1 MSNIAIQGAVTG
13 TGVFTLASPATNT
26 NRTLTLPDEAGTVV
40 STGSTAV
47 VSQAMLATNVAG
59 NGPAFSAYSTATQ
72 NPSPGVQ
79 TKVVFGAEY
88 YDTNNNFAS
97 SRFTPTVAGYYQLS
111 ASISMAAD
119 TNITGAKIYIY
130 KNGAALNI
138 PMTENT
144 GISGTGYYTVSTSA
158 LVQANGST
166 DYFEVY
172 GAIDGTGT
180 LRYFFSSDP
189 IHATAFT
196 GVLVRGA

>member
-1 MSNIAIQGAVTG
+1 MSSIVISGDTSGSVTLSAPAVSGSSVLTLPAVTG
-13 TGVFTLASPATNT
+13 T
-26 NRTLTLPDEAGTVV
+26 VV
-40 STGSTAV
+40 TTGSTAV

-72 NPSPGVQ
+72 NPTSGIA

-88 YDTNNNFAS
+88 YDTNTNFAS

-119 TNITGAKIYIY
+119 TNITAARIYFF

-138 PMTENT
+138 PMTENSGT
-144 GISGTGYYTVSTSA
+144 SGTGYYTVSTSA

-180 LRYFFSSDP
+180 LRYFFASNP